1 MIGRALPYIVAL
13 VMVAACSEPAQM
25 EYFCSSDDR
34 DSLGRF
40 CYSLDMS
47 DSLSTYD
54 IAFYTRIDCS
64 PKDFDALDDVRVD
77 VELVSPAGLSY
88 VETVYLPVA
97 SFSSRKRCTYDSIA
111 DYRTGLTPVEW
122 GVWQMYLSL
131 PEIQGLR
138 GIGVINRKENG
149 KG

>member
-25 EYFCSSDDR
+25 ESFCSSDDR

-64 PKDFDALDDVRVD
+64 PKDFDALNDVRVD

-88 VETVYLPVA
+88 VETVYLPVE
-97 SFSSRKRCTYDSIA
+97 SFSSRKRCTYDSVV
-111 DYRTGLTPVEW
+111 DYRKGLTPVGW

-138 GIGVINRKENG
+138 GMGVING
-149 KG
+149 KR

>member
-64 PKDFDALDDVRVD
+64 PKDFDALNDVRVD

-138 GIGVINRKENG
+138 GMGVING
-149 KG
+149 KR

>member
-1 MIGRALPYIVAL
+1 MIGRALPYIVAM

-64 PKDFDALDDVRVD
+64 PKDFDALNDVRVD

-138 GIGVINRKENG
+138 GMGVING
-149 KG
+149 KR

>member
-54 IAFYTRIDCS
+54 ISFYTRIDCS
-64 PKDFDALDDVRVD
+64 PKDFDALNDVRVD

-88 VETVYLPVA
+88 VETVYLPVE

-111 DYRTGLTPVEW
+111 DYRKGLTPVEW

-138 GIGVINRKENG
+138 GMGVING
-149 KG
+149 KR

>member
-1 MIGRALPYIVAL
+1 MIGRALPYIIAL

-64 PKDFDALDDVRVD
+64 PKVFDALDDIRVD

-97 SFSSRKRCTYDSIA
+97 SFSSRKRCTYDSVV
-111 DYRTGLTPVEW
+111 DYRKGLTPVGW

-138 GIGVINRKENG
+138 GMGVING
-149 KG
+149 KR

>member
-64 PKDFDALDDVRVD
+64 PKDFDALNDLRVD

-97 SFSSRKRCTYDSIA
+97 SFSSRKRSTYDSIA

-138 GIGVINRKENG
+138 GMGVING
-149 KG
+149 KR

>member
-64 PKDFDALDDVRVD
+64 PKDFDALNDVRVD

-88 VETVYLPVA
+88 VETVYLPVE
-97 SFSSRKRCTYDSIA
+97 SFSSRKICTYDSVV
-111 DYRTGLTPVEW
+111 DYRKGLTPVEW

-138 GIGVINRKENG
+138 GMGVING
-149 KG
+149 KR

>member
-1 MIGRALPYIVAL
+1 MIGKALPYIVAM

-111 DYRTGLTPVEW
+111 DYRKGLTPVEW

-138 GIGVINRKENG
+138 GMGVING
-149 KG
+149 KR

>member
-1 MIGRALPYIVAL
+1 MIGRALPYIVAM

-64 PKDFDALDDVRVD
+64 PKDFDALNDVRVD

-88 VETVYLPVA
+88 VETVYLPVE
-97 SFSSRKRCTYDSIA
+97 SFSSRKRCT
-111 DYRTGLTPVEW
+111 
-122 GVWQMYLSL
+122 L
-131 PEIQGLR
+131 PAAAAWSPGWAQDGYGR
-138 GIGVINRKENG
+138 W
-149 KG
+149 